1 MKNFGNLQCERQAE
15 SVSRNDLVESTSSFT
30 ATNQKLS
37 NEKKI
42 STTKHTQHLF
52 YYCDDMFF
60 FLL

>member
-1 MKNFGNLQCERQAE
+1 MHYERQAE
-15 SVSRNDLVESTSSFT
+15 SVSRDDLVESTSSFT
-30 ATNQKLS
+30 ATNQILT

-52 YYCDDMFF
+52 YYFDDMFV